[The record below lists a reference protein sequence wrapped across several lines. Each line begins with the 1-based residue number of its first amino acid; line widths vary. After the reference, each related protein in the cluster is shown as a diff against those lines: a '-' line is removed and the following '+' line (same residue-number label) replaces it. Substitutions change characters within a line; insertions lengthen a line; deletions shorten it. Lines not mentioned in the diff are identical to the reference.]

1 MCECACMT
9 AKLGRTYPSTEE
21 FASLR
26 SKCLALT
33 TIYVP
38 DETWDEFRGVVKKKM
53 CGTQHAS
60 VLHLAADRGYLN
72 MLTGP
77 VHRFLLGSFAEGR
90 SISPAYA
97 QELRELWMLLESD
110 VDRHGRGTRYR
121 GKLTELQVAAHL
133 EAQGW
138 DIRDLAALASKENVQ
153 KRPDIEVVMPSGS
166 CASIEVKFI
175 GLSPEAFAEQ
185 ARTGGFWVDTRDRV
199 NYLLGG
205 IYTAAKQLEGLPGK
219 HLACVAL
226 SRDAWHLEYKPLVG
240 NIKWGDAAFLE
251 CPPKSRWHG
260 RHKRLR
266 KRYASI
272 DEDLSRVIRELDG
285 ILLLWFDERFG
296 LHGVI
301 EGDLSAA

>member
-1 MCECACMT
+1 MT
-9 AKLGRTYPSTEE
+9 AKLGRTYPSTAE

-26 SKCLALT
+26 SKCVALS

-38 DETWDEFRGVVKKKM
+38 DETWNEFRGVVGKKI

-60 VLHLAADRGYLN
+60 VLHLAADRGYLST
-72 MLTGP
+72 LTGP

-90 SISPAYA
+90 SISPAYV

-133 EAQGW
+133 EAKCW
-138 DIRDLAALASKENVQ
+138 EIRDLAALEPQEDVQ
-153 KRPDIEVVMPSGS
+153 KRPDIEAVMPSGS

-185 ARTGGFWVDTRDRV
+185 ARSRGFSVDARDRV

-205 IYTAAKQLEGLPGK
+205 VYTAARQLEGLPGK
-219 HLACVAL
+219 HLACVAF
-226 SRDAWHLEYKPLVG
+226 SRDAWHLEYEVLVR
-240 NIKWGDAAFLE
+240 NIEWGDAAFLE
-251 CPPKSRWHG
+251 CSQKSRWHG
-260 RHKRLR
+260 RHRRLR
-266 KRYASI
+266 RRYASV
-272 DEDLSRVIRELDG
+272 DEDLPRVIRELDG

-296 LHGVI
+296 LHGVVD
-301 EGDLSAA
+301 GDLSAA